1 MLAIFDR
8 IKLILQ
14 HYELI
19 LKLASK
25 EIKVR
30 YKHPILGFLWA
41 LFVPLCIIFIF
52 KVVFSLILKISIRD
66 YPFFIFLTTAVFP
79 WNFFSLSVSNSV
91 MCIQENNSLIKK
103 LYFPREVIPLSI
115 ILANLVNFILSFVLM
130 LPLFYL
136 FGLRFNTYILFL
148 PLIIILEFIFTV
160 GISFIFC
167 SLQVYFRDVKY
178 IVEIL
183 LLLWFYLTPIFY
195 PLDLILN
202 ISNSFF
208 KFYMLNPLTEI
219 ITLYRIS
226 LLEGYIY
233 SLPEGLNL
241 NFMVFTSIVIS
252 LIVFFFGLYSFKKLE
267 LRFADLV

>member
-1 MLAIFDR
+1 MLEIVKR
-8 IKLILQ
+8 IKLIFQ

-30 YKHPILGFLWA
+30 YKHPLLGFLWA
-41 LFVPLCIIFIF
+41 LFVPLCIIIIF
-52 KVVFSLILKISIRD
+52 KIVFSLVLKIPIKE

-115 ILANLVNFILSFVLM
+115 ILANLINFILSFILI
-130 LPLFYL
+130 LPLFYM

-148 PLIIILEFIFTV
+148 PLIIILEFVFTV
-160 GISFIFC
+160 GISLIFC

-195 PLDLILN
+195 PLDLILD
-202 ISNSFF
+202 ISKLFF
-208 KFYMLNPLTEI
+208 KFYMLNPLAQI

-226 LLEGYIY
+226 LLESYIY
-233 SLPEGLNL
+233 NLPKELNL
-241 NFMVFTSIVIS
+241 SYMIFNSITVS
-252 LIVFFFGLYSFKKLE
+252 LIIFFLGLYSFKKLE